1 MGSKGGAKGISID
14 IGYLYLENWSAILI
28 LVGKGRIGESFFFL
42 TQNQYIT
49 RRKNVIN
56 VLQ

>member
-1 MGSKGGAKGISID
+1 MDIGID
-14 IGYLYLENWSAILI
+14 IGYLYLENWSAMLI
-28 LVGKGRIGESFFFL
+28 LVGKGRIGESFFL